1 MPDPK
6 YKVGE
11 KIEIIGNTIGF
22 INEGKI
28 GPFYGTIKGINGKE
42 IYIKPRYQRWI
53 GHWYMWEI
61 KKIEYVEES
70 KIRGNNTDA

>member
-1 MPDPK
+1 MSYPK

-22 INEGKI
+22 IKDGKI
-28 GPFYGTIKGINGKE
+28 APFYGTIREIDGKD

-61 KKIEYVEES
+61 KKIENVRES
-70 KIRGNNTDA
+70 KIG